1 MKITR
6 VRTEVQRL
14 LLDVSYDEAQEIYVG
29 LCRLDSSFADDLA
42 CGIDMTLN
50 AIDDEMRPN
59 VEDEVPF

>member
-14 LLDVSYDEAQEIYVG
+14 LLDVSYKEAQEIYIG
-29 LCRLDSSFADDLA
+29 LSRLDSSFADDLA